1 MLERNHDREKGL
13 GPAGVS
19 SHDQDPNSDDD
30 DEALLRE
37 KALKSLA
44 VKRKAKLDVGVKYVI
59 KINLYLGQMCNDSCT
74 R

>member
-1 MLERNHDREKGL
+1 MLKRNHDREKDH

-19 SHDQDPNSDDD
+19 SQDNSDDD

-44 VKRKAKLDVGVKYVI
+44 VKRKAYVGVKYVT

-74 R
+74 Q

>member
-1 MLERNHDREKGL
+1 MLERNHDREK
-13 GPAGVS
+13 
-19 SHDQDPNSDDD
+19 DNSDDD

-44 VKRKAKLDVGVKYVI
+44 VKRKAYVGLKYVT

>member
-1 MLERNHDREKGL
+1 MLKRNHDREKDHD
-13 GPAGVS
+13 PAGVS
-19 SHDQDPNSDDD
+19 SQDNSDDD

-44 VKRKAKLDVGVKYVI
+44 VKRKAYVGVKYVT

>member
-1 MLERNHDREKGL
+1 MERNHDREQGY
-13 GPAGVS
+13 GPAGAS
-19 SHDQDPNSDDD
+19 SQDPDSDD
-30 DEALLRE
+30 DEATLRA

-59 KINLYLGQMCNDSCT
+59 KINLYLGQMCNDSCM

>member
-1 MLERNHDREKGL
+1 MLERNHDREQGH

-19 SHDQDPNSDDD
+19 SQDPNSDDD
-30 DEALLRE
+30 DHEALLRE

-44 VKRKAKLDVGVKYVI
+44 VKRKAKLDVGVKDVI